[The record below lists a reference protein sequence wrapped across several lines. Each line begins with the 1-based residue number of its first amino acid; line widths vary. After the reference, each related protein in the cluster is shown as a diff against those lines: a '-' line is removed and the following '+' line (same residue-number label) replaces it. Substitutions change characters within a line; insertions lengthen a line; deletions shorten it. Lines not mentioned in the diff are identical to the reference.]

1 MLSLLKTA
9 RQCAWSVLP
18 SFQLR
23 IQGRAVSPC
32 GASGSAALVG
42 VSFPHTRSVAPLLA
56 APLTPVLT
64 QTAGIKHMTTLK
76 KRCRHCYFV
85 IKDEQKYV
93 MCTAKPRHYAAQK
106 MQGKKYVKQFILII
120 IIISVN
126 LQVGQL
132 YSDARNS
139 GRQKLREWSGIAAHE
154 QPAKVEDGFLSLIS
168 L

>member
-18 SFQLR
+18 SLQLR
-23 IQGRAVSPC
+23 IQVRAVSPC
-32 GASGSAALVG
+32 ATSEIPGLLGA
-42 VSFPHTRSVAPLLA
+42 SFPHTPTVAPLLA
-56 APLTPVLT
+56 APLTPILT

-85 IKDEQKYV
+85 IKDEQKFV

-106 MQGKKYVKQFILII
+106 MPGKKYVQQIILN
-120 IIISVN
+120 IISVN

-132 YSDARNS
+132 HSDARNS
-139 GRQKLREWSGIAAHE
+139 GRQKLREWPGIATHE
-154 QPAKVEDGFLSLIS
+154 QPAKVKDGLLRLIS